1 MKRNFRR
8 LKRSELTT
16 SNEIVLT
23 PLIDTA
29 LTLLVIFMIT
39 SPMIQSSIKVQLPR
53 GNAKEADTSSKD
65 LRVIIDQDSKILL
78 NNIPMKN
85 IEQLEETV
93 KNIAIPASSR
103 SGNEK
108 SIFVEAHNTV
118 EYGFVIKVVDRL
130 KNVKGIESVIFV
142 MDSLG

>member
-1 MKRNFRR
+1 MQKNFRR
-8 LKRSELTT
+8 LKRRELGM

-39 SPMIQSSIKVQLPR
+39 SPMIQSSIKVQLPK
-53 GNAKEADTSSKD
+53 GKAKEADTLNKE
-65 LRVIIDQDSKILL
+65 LRVVIDQDSNILL

-85 IEQLEETV
+85 VEQLEDTV
-93 KNIAIPASSR
+93 KNIVKPVSS
-103 SGNEK
+103 K
-108 SIFVEAHNTV
+108 STSDKSVFVEAHKTV
-118 EYGFVIKVVDRL
+118 AYGDVIKVVDKL
-130 KNVKGIESVIFV
+130 KNVRGIESVVFV